1 MNLSLLC
8 LCRESS
14 GPNIN
19 WLVPSVMYICQGIHQ
34 VIIASSH
41 LAQPALF
48 CVPVRVC
55 LSCAYIVLLT
65 LSAMVWQVL
74 VVGSGD
80 YLANDGGISRCEQVV
95 GKATALTQTRIMFVP
110 TLFWVDEGYKNL
122 KSVNSQV
129 NNFIMKCYSFCE
141 HTVRHQQVAPRIV
154 STAGPVQFAACI
166 KLKASCIC
174 PPLDAFCLVP
184 LLTSLAFLA
193 GQCVILLCRP
203 AKCGWRRDTVSVP
216 RGDTE
221 RH

>member
-154 STAGPVQFAACI
+154 STAGPVSIRCMHQAQGLMHLPSFG
-166 KLKASCIC
+166 
-174 PPLDAFCLVP
+174 CLLP
-184 LLTSLAFLA
+184 CATADLF
-193 GQCVILLCRP
+193 GIPCR
-203 AKCGWRRDTVSVP
+203 AMCHTTVSTGKVWMAA
-216 RGDTE
+216 
-221 RH
+221 RHRQCAQR